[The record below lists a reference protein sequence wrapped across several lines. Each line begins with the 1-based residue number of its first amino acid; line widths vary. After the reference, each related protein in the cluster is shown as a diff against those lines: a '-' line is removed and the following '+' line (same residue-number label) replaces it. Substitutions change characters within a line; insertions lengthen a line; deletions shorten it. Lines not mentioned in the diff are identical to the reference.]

1 MPLSVTS
8 PRGSGGCALVAERTA
23 LGAQVAALLSIASSL
38 LVGLVL
44 VVAPWT
50 PVWEANW
57 LLQPLPPLRGWLLSG
72 FARGAVSGLGLI
84 NVLLALADLH
94 GRLLSAA
101 RRG

>member
-1 MPLSVTS
+1 MTS

-23 LGAQVAALLSIASSL
+23 LGAPVAALLSIASSL

-50 PVWEANW
+50 SVCGRELGA
-57 LLQPLPPLRGWLLSG
+57 LQPLPLLRGWLLSG
-72 FARGAVSGLGLI
+72 FVRGAVSGLGLI
-84 NVLLALADLH
+84 NVLVALGDLH
-94 GRLLSAA
+94 GRLLAAA